1 MEHINPIFRPLLW
14 WEMIFS
20 LSGGFLLSYGL

>member
-1 MEHINPIFRPLLW
+1 MEHINSIFRPLLW
-14 WEMIFS
+14 WERIIS